1 MAVTLQISSD
11 SVRAGAD
18 EAALSLFVQIR
29 RLSGVLGALGA
40 LGAPNTRA
48 AIIMNAE
55 DALGPTHLTEWVQAN
70 KQAHSDPGTEAVD
83 PDLRDYFDKPAEL
96 VKELGRFELILGRGS

>member
-11 SVRAGAD
+11 SVRAGSV

-29 RLSGVLGALGA
+29 RLSGVLGA